1 MPVDKAGRCYY
12 RHLLRIAEYG
22 AYRKAVAEWEKLTGE
37 KVDDRL
43 RAKLQQKQKE
53 SKEHNRHIEHHK
65 KNDRGQGSIRS
76 GVGNCSA
83 FALLKYIN
91 LDRRINGKY
100 DSLL

>member
-1 MPVDKAGRCYY
+1 M
-12 RHLLRIAEYG
+12 
-22 AYRKAVAEWEKLTGE
+22 
-37 KVDDRL
+37 

-91 LDRRINGKY
+91 FKELMDTQKLHCMLI
-100 DSLL
+100 LLKMWILNMKKPLVKVLFQY